1 MSEQPGFFAVVYEVI
16 SDAQGCFVSGPNH
29 LHVRLICH
37 HWFLSPVAAKN
48 WLRSVPGVRK
58 DRNEAIIP
66 AAESTPAEAVQE
78 TLQKAI
84 RDRKWKGRPPFAP

>member
-29 LHVRLICH
+29 LHVRLICQ

-66 AAESTPAEAVQE
+66 AAESTPCRSSSGNVA
-78 TLQKAI
+78 
-84 RDRKWKGRPPFAP
+84 KGYPG